1 MMKNLKFLW
10 MVLLCLI
17 SAVSCSTED
26 VDFIVEE
33 SGSDN
38 LYALTDVAFAEY
50 LMYNATL
57 PSSNA
62 NALPYGICIMR
73 NDTFFLDIDK
83 AANAKAVYLVKDA
96 KRIEALQAAG
106 VASAAVKIENLD
118 GIQHFVKCS
127 NLKIT
132 SNSVL
137 GKLDL
142 SPLSVLDTLEMNANL
157 VNELILPSSVTRL
170 RYNASSNATDAQ
182 KLASIDL
189 SQLSK
194 LQHVSMTN
202 QLLTSEGL
210 KLPLS
215 YSKLKELDLSGNPGA
230 PFEIPEDLYNQ
241 LTIKNGVTIEEDNG
255 SEPGEPSENDYQ
267 IKDVAF
273 GDYLVYLTENVA
285 DLSLRLPEGTAY
297 KKDNV
302 VFIDKKIAASYAGM
316 LNISKAASYIS
327 LLQEAGVA
335 TADVKIG
342 DADGLQFFTGVTK
355 LIATSNAFTVQLPLT
370 TLVNLDSLVVR
381 TAGIDVIDLSGN
393 RALKYLD
400 IQGSAKLTKLSEADL
415 SSNENLISVNLSA
428 NAIDPAKFILPASYS
443 KLRTLNMGNN
453 KVNNVTVTYTVPAAL
468 YDQLGNESTDKAG
481 LKKGE

>member
-10 MVLLCLI
+10 MVLLCLV
-17 SAVSCSTED
+17 SAISCSTED

-33 SGSDN
+33 SGSNN

-57 PSSNA
+57 PASNA

-73 NDTFFLDIDK
+73 NDTFFLDVDK
-83 AANAKAVYLVKDA
+83 AAKVKAVYLVKDA

-106 VASAAVKIENLD
+106 VASASVKIENLD
-118 GIQHFVKCS
+118 GIQHFTECS

-132 SNSVL
+132 SNTVT

-142 SPLSVLDTLEMNANL
+142 SVLSKLDTLEMNANYADQL
-157 VNELILPSSVTRL
+157 VLPSSVTRL
-170 RYNASSNATDAQ
+170 RFNASSNATESQ
-182 KLASIDL
+182 RLTSIDL
-189 SQLSK
+189 SQASK
-194 LQHVSMTN
+194 LHHISLTN
-202 QLLTSEGL
+202 HMLTKASL

-215 YSKLKELDLSGNPGA
+215 YTKLKELDLSGNLEA
-230 PFEIPEDLYNQ
+230 PFEIPEDLFNQ
-241 LTIKNGVTIEEDNG
+241 LTTKNGVVVKDDNG
-255 SEPGEPSENDYQ
+255 SEPGEPSENEYQ
-267 IKDVAF
+267 IRDMAF
-273 GDYLVYLTENVA
+273 GDYLVYLTETVA

-302 VFIDKKIAASYAGM
+302 VFIDKKIAATYSGM

-327 LLQEAGVA
+327 SLQEAGVA

-342 DADGLQFFTGVTK
+342 DADGLQFFTGVTQ
-355 LIATSNAFTVQLPLT
+355 LIATSNAFTAQLPLT
-370 TLVNLDSLVVR
+370 TLTKLDSLVVR
-381 TAGIDVIDLSGN
+381 TAGVDAIDLSGN
-393 RALKYLD
+393 TSLRYLD
-400 IQGSAKLTKLSEADL
+400 IQGSAKLTKLAEADL
-415 SSNENLISVNLSA
+415 SKNINLISVNLSA
-428 NAIDPAKFILPASYS
+428 NAIDPAKFILPVSYAS
-443 KLRTLNMGNN
+443 LRTLNMGNN
-453 KVNNVTVTYTVPAAL
+453 KVNNTTVTYTVPAAL